1 MFNLSNKSYDFIK
14 NLLTIVFP
22 AAATLYITISQLWWK
37 LQPEVVG
44 TASAVATFLGIVL
57 KINTTNFAKENT
69 MVPDSQIAEL
79 ERSPIGVTL
88 SDIASSAEGGP
99 KALVLKRGLHG
110 LGSMGG
116 PHIPERIHDSCVGR
130 FLEILFSTTKRE
142 RCRNSTLIRA
152 LERDIPLH
160 WCHIY

>member
-1 MFNLSNKSYDFIK
+1 MFNLSNKSYDFTK
-14 NLLTIVFP
+14 NLLTIGLP
-22 AAATLYITISQLWWK
+22 AAATLYITISQLWWGNYS
-37 LQPEVVG
+37 PEVVG

-99 KALVLKRGLHG
+99 KA
-110 LGSMGG
+110 
-116 PHIPERIHDSCVGR
+116 
-130 FLEILFSTTKRE
+130 
-142 RCRNSTLIRA
+142 
-152 LERDIPLH
+152 
-160 WCHIY
+160 